1 MILQGIYREKFYWAH
16 NSLPFQNIN
25 IISVRLCGSQIPLES
40 IVSTGSRML
49 LMYKTS
55 EHSLPHTGF
64 LATYE
69 GNFDGNDIFYA
80 I

>member
-1 MILQGIYREKFYWAH
+1 MAQNSIL
-16 NSLPFQNIN
+16 FQNMN
-25 IISVRLCGSQIPLES
+25 IISVRLCGSQTPVES

-69 GNFDGNDIFYA
+69 GNFNENFLFYA
-80 I
+80 T